1 MTATVLAWN
10 FWIYRAKIVGKLRN
24 TSKSPLSLTYNN
36 NVAILDAYPKQYLY
50 RRVVRAKLFIDEH
63 FASPIDLDDIADEA
77 CFSKFH
83 FIRLFRA
90 IYGRTPHQYLTDV
103 RIARSKELLK
113 DDETVKRACYLVG
126 FDSLTSF
133 TGLFKR
139 RVGQT
144 PAVFQ
149 REALD
154 KRDEIAERPIKF
166 VPNCFVEK
174 RGWDKIAIFE
184 K

>member
-1 MTATVLAWN
+1 M
-10 FWIYRAKIVGKLRN
+10 
-24 TSKSPLSLTYNN
+24 
-36 NVAILDAYPKQYLY
+36 DAYPKQYLY
-50 RRVVRAKLFIDEH
+50 RRVVRAKLFIDQN
-63 FASPIDLDDIADEA
+63 FASPIDLDNIADEA

-83 FIRLFRA
+83 FTRLFRM

-103 RIARSKELLK
+103 RIAKAKLLLN
-113 DDETVKRACYLVG
+113 DGETVARACYSVG
-126 FDSLTSF
+126 FESLTSF
-133 TGLFKR
+133 TGLFHR

-144 PAVFQ
+144 PAAFQ
-149 REALD
+149 RAALN
-154 KRDEIAERPIKF
+154 KLDEIAERPVKF